1 MAGTQENNAVPWA
14 DLDAYRAAYRAEHPL
29 PAPDQ
34 VVTDLAE
41 KAQWVIWRYEP
52 GERQEAKPR
61 KIPYY
66 PRGGKRFGAQGSD
79 KDKAALGNYALAAEM
94 AVKRGFDGVGFAFL
108 PGDGLIGIDLDGMID
123 PASGEISDLCQ
134 GIIQACASYTE
145 LSPSGKGVHIICSGE
160 LESFKSNKIGVEVF
174 CGRQFFT
181 FTGRRWPGGPDQVNP
196 LPAAAAEQLRAMV
209 DEAKGG
215 SHTPAPAREK
225 KAGATLGGRQR
236 SLAETVA
243 LAEEAIKSISPDD
256 YQTWINVGMACK
268 EGLGHAGYL
277 IWDQWSSES
286 PKYRGADDTAA
297 RWKTFS
303 PKEITLGKL
312 FGLAQDG
319 GWEAPWEKAKRKRA
333 KKPAL
338 PPPPEDDVPPLGEVT
353 PPAVPMPEPAET
365 ISTAKE
371 AHAGESDPG
380 LDLDIPDDS
389 WQDQLVRRKGDITP
403 CLANAELIL
412 RNMNEWR
419 GLIGY
424 DQFSER
430 TVFRGRLPFDPDGPE
445 TGDWSD
451 ELDVATAIWLQRKW
465 WVEFSDAVVGKAV
478 EAVSKRNRFHP
489 VQERLASLAPW
500 DGRRRNRHW
509 LSDYLGVNESEY
521 TQRVGEYFLRG
532 MIKRVME
539 PGSKFDYCLVLEGDQ
554 GRGKSSAC
562 RILAWDWYCDTD
574 LDLNNKDALLALPGH
589 LVYEIAEM
597 GSLMKAEERRQKSF
611 LSRQEDEF
619 RPPYGKRMIKVKR
632 QNVFIGTTNEE
643 EYLKDPTGARRFWP
657 VMCGEVFNLDGLR
670 EALPMMYAEA
680 LADYRAGEPAFPTR
694 DEEDRLFR
702 PEQVKRGM
710 PEPFQDLL
718 AVWVD
723 KQVSSFTMADAATDG
738 LGMTADKLTPAV
750 CTRVGMALRKLG
762 CGREEHRTAA
772 NPQER
777 RKYIPPSLM
786 KNDPL
791 TRPTSSSNEKSE
803 GDYVQF

>member
-1 MAGTQENNAVPWA
+1 MAGTPENNAVPWA
-14 DLDAYRAAYRAEHPL
+14 DLDAYRSAYRAEHPL
-29 PAPDQ
+29 PPPDQ

-52 GERQEAKPR
+52 GERQDAKPR

-79 KDKAALGNYALAAEM
+79 KDKAALGDYALAAEM

-160 LESFKSNKIGVEVF
+160 LESFKSDKIGVEVF

-181 FTGRRWPGGPDQVNP
+181 FTGRRWPGASDQVNP
-196 LPAAAAEQLRAMV
+196 LSPPVADRLRAMV
-209 DEAKGG
+209 DEAKGTG
-215 SHTPAPAREK
+215 HAAPLPPREK
-225 KAGATLGGRQR
+225 KAGATLGGKQR

-243 LAEEAIKSISPDD
+243 LAEEAIKFIGPDD
-256 YQTWINVGMACK
+256 YRTWISVGMACK

-297 RWKTFS
+297 RWKSFS

-333 KKPAL
+333 KKPPL
-338 PPPPEDDVPPLGEVT
+338 PPP
-353 PPAVPMPEPAET
+353 PEPAET

-371 AHAGESDPG
+371 AHAGEGDPDDPG
-380 LDLDIPDDS
+380 VPDDE

-412 RNMNEWR
+412 RHMKEWR

-430 TVFRGRLPFDPDGPE
+430 TVFRGRLPFDPEGPE

-489 VQERLASLAPW
+489 VQERLAALAP
-500 DGRRRNRHW
+500 
-509 LSDYLGVNESEY
+509 E
-521 TQRVGEYFLRG
+521 
-532 MIKRVME
+532 
-539 PGSKFDYCLVLEGDQ
+539 
-554 GRGKSSAC
+554 
-562 RILAWDWYCDTD
+562 
-574 LDLNNKDALLALPGH
+574 
-589 LVYEIAEM
+589 AE
-597 GSLMKAEERRQKSF
+597 
-611 LSRQEDEF
+611 
-619 RPPYGKRMIKVKR
+619 
-632 QNVFIGTTNEE
+632 
-643 EYLKDPTGARRFWP
+643 
-657 VMCGEVFNLDGLR
+657 
-670 EALPMMYAEA
+670 
-680 LADYRAGEPAFPTR
+680 
-694 DEEDRLFR
+694 
-702 PEQVKRGM
+702 
-710 PEPFQDLL
+710 
-718 AVWVD
+718 
-723 KQVSSFTMADAATDG
+723 
-738 LGMTADKLTPAV
+738 
-750 CTRVGMALRKLG
+750 
-762 CGREEHRTAA
+762 
-772 NPQER
+772 
-777 RKYIPPSLM
+777 
-786 KNDPL
+786 
-791 TRPTSSSNEKSE
+791 
-803 GDYVQF
+803 